1 MDKKRKFFNKEA
13 TSWEQ
18 NHQHLTEKQKLAE
31 FFPNLCLKSCQKVLD
46 IGCGSGRLT
55 PLILKTITRKGLL
68 IEADFSEKMLSIAK
82 KKFNHKNKLY
92 FVQTDA
98 HHLPFKNGSF
108 DVIVALAF
116 FPHLS
121 EPKIALGEFRRI
133 LKSAGHIIIAHQMSR
148 LELNEFHQK
157 IKGPVTRD
165 LLPEAKKMKFML
177 KEAGFQKIIIKDQPS
192 LYIAEGIAI

>member
-1 MDKKRKFFNKEA
+1 MKIFKTLISINTTTPPGNTYRSYVDAISPFFKEMDYNLE
-13 TSWEQ
+13 EVI
-18 NHQHLTEKQKLAE
+18 LPDEVIKQIPAPLKG
-31 FFPNLCLKSCQKVLD
+31 PRINLV
-46 IGCGSGRLT
+46 
-55 PLILKTITRKGLL
+55 
-68 IEADFSEKMLSIAK
+68 AK
-82 KKFNHKNKLY
+82 KKFNHKNNLH

-165 LLPEAKKMKFML
+165 LLPEAKKMRFML
-177 KEAGFQKIIIKDQPS
+177 SSHLTIYA
-192 LYIAEGIAI
+192 